1 MIFPRV
7 SLPSQDIV
15 LYAKCV
21 TVRQTFFSTALL
33 SPTGLQEDLYFKQSP
48 FIFQHPQ
55 LPFHNQKFSTFIK
68 ETEDMGQG
76 STLFS
81 AALGRLQSPPL
92 PTPCLRPTLDT
103 AFSPDPLATCPG
115 GHWLPSSPPQFTDQ
129 LNTCNPLLPKV
140 SPTWGPGGICFLD
153 CKTGLLYT
161 TLVSPRKQFTS

>member
-81 AALGRLQSPPL
+81 AALGRLQSPPATHSL
-92 PTPCLRPTLDT
+92 SAPATGHGLLTRSAGYVPWRTLAAFIPSSVYRPTEHVHPT
-103 AFSPDPLATCPG
+103 SSKSKPDLG
-115 GHWLPSSPPQFTDQ
+115 SRGH
-129 LNTCNPLLPKV
+129 LLP
-140 SPTWGPGGICFLD
+140 
-153 CKTGLLYT
+153 
-161 TLVSPRKQFTS
+161 